1 MYSSSINSAMK
12 ILFSSGSF
20 ELSILG
26 YSSEGANW
34 RDRNNLLCRF
44 STNWRQQSDSQSV
57 PLKTWEVN
65 RLLSGLRSLWNRA
78 ASHIDFTFS
87 EPGLSVEA
95 TALPNEKYRLQIQLD
110 HALRPSWHSYPDFPV
125 ELNMLLNRTQLQ
137 EAIRDLSGQLASYP
151 ER

>member
-1 MYSSSINSAMK
+1 MK
-12 ILFSSGSF
+12 LLSSSGSF

-26 YSSEGANW
+26 YGSEVTNW
-34 RDRNNLLCRF
+34 RERNSLLCRF
-44 STNWRQQSDSQSV
+44 STKWRQQTDSQAV

-65 RLLSGLRSLWNRA
+65 RLLTGLRSLWSRA
-78 ASHIDFTFS
+78 VSHVDVTFS

-95 TALPNEKYRLQIQLD
+95 TALPDENYELQIQLD
-110 HALRPSWHSYPDFPV
+110 HALTPSWHGYPDFPV
-125 ELNMLLNRTQLQ
+125 AISLLLSRMQLQ

>member
-1 MYSSSINSAMK
+1 MK
-12 ILFSSGSF
+12 FLSSSGSF

-26 YSSEGANW
+26 YGSEVTNW
-34 RDRNNLLCRF
+34 RERNNLLCRF
-44 STNWRQQSDSQSV
+44 STNWRQQTDSQSV

-65 RLLSGLRSLWNRA
+65 RLLTGLRSLWSRA
-78 ASHIDFTFS
+78 VSHVDFTFS

-110 HALRPSWHSYPDFPV
+110 HALTPSWHRYPDFPM
-125 ELNMLLNRTQLQ
+125 ELSMLLNRVQLQ